1 MGVLAS
7 GYGVM
12 FTMLDDWRAEFGI
25 QETGLS
31 MIIAVGFFTSF
42 IAQLTIA
49 PYADR
54 GHARKLMTV
63 GMAANAAGALIMAFG
78 SSLPLF
84 LLGRFVMG
92 VGAGIAIPAIKRIVI
107 VSDPENM
114 GGNLGRGVS
123 IEVGGFAIGPVIAA
137 LTVDSINLAAPFILI
152 AVLITIAGAIIA
164 RLNITET
171 AVEDRTE
178 ERFAIDLLK
187 NRAVLGSILVGVALY
202 VMIGVY
208 DSLWVIMMDDLKAP
222 HWIGNAGVALFGLPW
237 IFFGAL
243 GGRIAQKHGPLRVS
257 AFGLALGALY
267 MTSYGFMTMPYLML
281 SVGLTQSILDSLT
294 VTGIGVAVAQA
305 TPPERQAGA
314 SGLLRWNANVDGWN
328 CSNVCG
334 HHVRTLW
341 PKVCIHSNGRCH
353 GNTRFAWLLPGWQ
366 KMAAKASPCYCLIR
380 LGLRT
385 SRHFAHMSLLEI
397 CHLHND

>member
-1 MGVLAS
+1 MGVLAA

-12 FTMLDDWRAEFGI
+12 FTMLDDWRTAYGI

-42 IAQLTIA
+42 VAQLTIA

-63 GMAANAAGALIMAFG
+63 GMAANAIGALLMAFG
-78 SSLPLF
+78 ATLPAF
-84 LLGRFVMG
+84 LLGRFIMG

-152 AVLITIAGAIIA
+152 AVLIAVTGIIIA
-164 RLNITET
+164 RLNIAET
-171 AVEDRTE
+171 AIEDRTD

-187 NRAVLGSILVGVALY
+187 NRAVLGSILVGLALF

-208 DSLWVIMMDDLKAP
+208 DSLWVIIMDDLKAP
-222 HWIGNAGVALFGLPW
+222 HWVGNAGVALFGLPW

-257 AFGLALGALY
+257 AFGLALGSLY
-267 MTSYGFMTMPYLML
+267 MTSYGFMTMPYFML
-281 SVGLTQSILDSLT
+281 GVGLTQSMVDSLT

-314 SGLLRWNANVDGWN
+314 SGLLG
-328 CSNVCG
+328 G
-334 HHVRTLW
+334 MQTLTGG
-341 PKVCIHSNGRCH
+341 VAAM
-353 GNTRFAWLLPGWQ
+353 FAGTMYEHFGQKFAFTATGIAMAILVALGCFLVGKKWLQ
-366 KMAAKASPCYCLIR
+366 KPVLATA
-380 LGLRT
+380 
-385 SRHFAHMSLLEI
+385 
-397 CHLHND
+397 

>member
-12 FTMLDDWRAEFGI
+12 FTMLDDWRSEFGI

-54 GHARKLMTV
+54 GHARRLMTI

-152 AVLITIAGAIIA
+152 AALITVAGFIIS

-187 NRAVLGSILVGVALY
+187 NHAVLGSILVGIALY

-222 HWIGNAGVALFGLPW
+222 HWVGNAGVALFGLPW

-257 AFGLALGALY
+257 AFGLALGSLY

-281 SVGLTQSILDSLT
+281 GVGLTQSMLDSLT

-314 SGLLRWNANVDGWN
+314 SGLLG
-328 CSNVCG
+328 G
-334 HHVRTLW
+334 MQTLMGGLAAMSAGTMYEHFGQ
-341 PKVCIHSNGRCH
+341 K
-353 GNTRFAWLLPGWQ
+353 FAFTATGVAMAILVSVGCFLVGKKWLRKPVP
-366 KMAAKASPCYCLIR
+366 AIA
-380 LGLRT
+380 
-385 SRHFAHMSLLEI
+385 
-397 CHLHND
+397 

>member
-1 MGVLAS
+1 MHTKRLILTLQIAMGVLAS

-12 FTMLDDWRAEFGI
+12 FTMLDDWRAEYGI

-78 SSLPLF
+78 SSLPMF

-152 AVLITIAGAIIA
+152 AVLITIAGVIIS

-171 AVEDRTE
+171 AIEDRTE

-222 HWIGNAGVALFGLPW
+222 HWVGNAGVALFGLPW

-257 AFGLALGALY
+257 AFGLALGSLY

-281 SVGLTQSILDSLT
+281 GVGLTQSMLDSLT

-314 SGLLRWNANVDGWN
+314 SGLLG
-328 CSNVCG
+328 G
-334 HHVRTLW
+334 LQTLMGGVAAMSAGTMYEHFGQ
-341 PKVCIHSNGRCH
+341 K
-353 GNTRFAWLLPGWQ
+353 FAFTATGVAMAILVSLGCFLVGKKWLQ
-366 KMAAKASPCYCLIR
+366 KPALATA
-380 LGLRT
+380 
-385 SRHFAHMSLLEI
+385 
-397 CHLHND
+397 

>member
-12 FTMLDDWRAEFGI
+12 FTMLDDWRAEYGI

-152 AVLITIAGAIIA
+152 AVLITIAGFIIS

-222 HWIGNAGVALFGLPW
+222 HWVGNAGVALFGLPW

-257 AFGLALGALY
+257 AFGLALGSLY

-281 SVGLTQSILDSLT
+281 GVGLTQSMLDSLT

-314 SGLLRWNANVDGWN
+314 SGLLG
-328 CSNVCG
+328 G
-334 HHVRTLW
+334 MQTLMGGLAAMSAGTMYEHFGQ
-341 PKVCIHSNGRCH
+341 K
-353 GNTRFAWLLPGWQ
+353 FAFTATGVAMALLVSLGCFLVGKKWLRKPVP
-366 KMAAKASPCYCLIR
+366 AIA
-380 LGLRT
+380 
-385 SRHFAHMSLLEI
+385 
-397 CHLHND
+397 

>member
-152 AVLITIAGAIIA
+152 AALITVAGFIIS

-222 HWIGNAGVALFGLPW
+222 HWVGNAGVALFGLPW

-257 AFGLALGALY
+257 AFGLALGSLY

-281 SVGLTQSILDSLT
+281 GVGLTQSMLDSLT

-314 SGLLRWNANVDGWN
+314 SGLLG
-328 CSNVCG
+328 G
-334 HHVRTLW
+334 MQTLMGGLAAMSAGTMYEHFGQ
-341 PKVCIHSNGRCH
+341 K
-353 GNTRFAWLLPGWQ
+353 FAFTATGVAMAILVSVGCFLVGKKWLRKPVP
-366 KMAAKASPCYCLIR
+366 AVA
-380 LGLRT
+380 
-385 SRHFAHMSLLEI
+385 
-397 CHLHND
+397 

>member
-1 MGVLAS
+1 MHTKRLILTLQIAMGVLAS

-12 FTMLDDWRAEFGI
+12 FTMLDDWRAEYGI

-78 SSLPLF
+78 SSLPMF

-152 AVLITIAGAIIA
+152 AVLITIAGVIIA
-164 RLNITET
+164 RLDITET
-171 AVEDRTE
+171 AIEDRTE

-222 HWIGNAGVALFGLPW
+222 HWVGNAGVALFGLPW

-257 AFGLALGALY
+257 AFGLALGSLY
-267 MTSYGFMTMPYLML
+267 MTSYGFMTLPYLML
-281 SVGLTQSILDSLT
+281 GVGLTQSMLDSLT

-314 SGLLRWNANVDGWN
+314 SGLLG
-328 CSNVCG
+328 G
-334 HHVRTLW
+334 LQTLMGGVAAMSAGTMYEHFGQ
-341 PKVCIHSNGRCH
+341 K
-353 GNTRFAWLLPGWQ
+353 FAFTATGVAMAILVSLGCFLVGKKWLRKPVL
-366 KMAAKASPCYCLIR
+366 AVS
-380 LGLRT
+380 
-385 SRHFAHMSLLEI
+385 
-397 CHLHND
+397 

>member
-137 LTVDSINLAAPFILI
+137 LTVDAINLAAPFILI
-152 AVLITIAGAIIA
+152 AALITVAGFIIS

-187 NRAVLGSILVGVALY
+187 NRAVLGSILVGIALY

-222 HWIGNAGVALFGLPW
+222 HWVGNAGVALFGLPW

-257 AFGLALGALY
+257 AFGLALGSLY

-281 SVGLTQSILDSLT
+281 GVGLTQSMLDSLT

-314 SGLLRWNANVDGWN
+314 SGLLG
-328 CSNVCG
+328 G
-334 HHVRTLW
+334 MQTLMGGLAAMSAGTMYEHFGQ
-341 PKVCIHSNGRCH
+341 K
-353 GNTRFAWLLPGWQ
+353 FAFTATGVAMAILVSVGCFLVGKKWLRKPVP
-366 KMAAKASPCYCLIR
+366 AVA
-380 LGLRT
+380 
-385 SRHFAHMSLLEI
+385 
-397 CHLHND
+397 

>member
-63 GMAANAAGALIMAFG
+63 GMAANAAGALTMAFG

-294 VTGIGVAVAQA
+294 VTGIGIAVAQA

-314 SGLLRWNANVDGWN
+314 SGLLG
-328 CSNVCG
+328 G
-334 HHVRTLW
+334 MQTLMGGIAAMSAGTMYEHFGQ
-341 PKVCIHSNGRCH
+341 K
-353 GNTRFAWLLPGWQ
+353 FAFTATGVAMAILVSLGCFLVGKKWLQ
-366 KMAAKASPCYCLIR
+366 KPTLTTA
-380 LGLRT
+380 
-385 SRHFAHMSLLEI
+385 
-397 CHLHND
+397 

>member
-152 AVLITIAGAIIA
+152 AALITVAGFIIS
-164 RLNITET
+164 RLNISET

-187 NRAVLGSILVGVALY
+187 NRAVLGSILVGIALY

-222 HWIGNAGVALFGLPW
+222 HWVGNAGVALFGLPW

-257 AFGLALGALY
+257 AFGLALGSLY

-281 SVGLTQSILDSLT
+281 GVGLTQSMLDSLT

-314 SGLLRWNANVDGWN
+314 SGLLG
-328 CSNVCG
+328 G
-334 HHVRTLW
+334 MQTLMGGLAAMSAGTMYEHFGQ
-341 PKVCIHSNGRCH
+341 K
-353 GNTRFAWLLPGWQ
+353 FAFTATGVAMAILVSVGCFLVGKKWLRKPVP
-366 KMAAKASPCYCLIR
+366 AVA
-380 LGLRT
+380 
-385 SRHFAHMSLLEI
+385 
-397 CHLHND
+397 

>member
-12 FTMLDDWRAEFGI
+12 FTMLDDWRSEFGI

-78 SSLPLF
+78 SSLPMF

-152 AVLITIAGAIIA
+152 AVLITIAGVIIA
-164 RLNITET
+164 RLDITET
-171 AVEDRTE
+171 AIEDRVE

-222 HWIGNAGVALFGLPW
+222 HWVGNAGVALFGLPW

-257 AFGLALGALY
+257 AFGLALGSLY

-281 SVGLTQSILDSLT
+281 GVGLTQSMLDSLT

-305 TPPERQAGA
+305 TPTERQAGA
-314 SGLLRWNANVDGWN
+314 SGLLG
-328 CSNVCG
+328 G
-334 HHVRTLW
+334 LQTLMGGVAAMSAGTMYEHFGQ
-341 PKVCIHSNGRCH
+341 K
-353 GNTRFAWLLPGWQ
+353 FAFTATGVAMAILVSLGCFLVGKKWLRKPVL
-366 KMAAKASPCYCLIR
+366 AVS
-380 LGLRT
+380 
-385 SRHFAHMSLLEI
+385 
-397 CHLHND
+397 

>member
-1 MGVLAS
+1 VHTKRLILTLQIAMGVLAS

-12 FTMLDDWRAEFGI
+12 FTMLDDWRAEYGI

-78 SSLPLF
+78 SSLPMF

-152 AVLITIAGAIIA
+152 AVLITIAGVIIS

-171 AVEDRTE
+171 AIEDRTE

-222 HWIGNAGVALFGLPW
+222 HWVGNAGVALFGLPW

-257 AFGLALGALY
+257 AFGLALGSLY

-281 SVGLTQSILDSLT
+281 GVGLTQSMLDSLT

-314 SGLLRWNANVDGWN
+314 SGLLGGLQTLMGGVAAMSAGTMYEHFGQKFAFTATGVAMAILVSLGCFLVGKKWLRKPVLAMSPSGW
-328 CSNVCG
+328 
-334 HHVRTLW
+334 
-341 PKVCIHSNGRCH
+341 
-353 GNTRFAWLLPGWQ
+353 A
-366 KMAAKASPCYCLIR
+366 
-380 LGLRT
+380 
-385 SRHFAHMSLLEI
+385 
-397 CHLHND
+397 

>member
-12 FTMLDDWRAEFGI
+12 FTMLDDWRSEFGI

-78 SSLPLF
+78 SSLPMF

-152 AVLITIAGAIIA
+152 AVLITIAGVIIA
-164 RLNITET
+164 RLDITET
-171 AVEDRTE
+171 AIEDRTE

-222 HWIGNAGVALFGLPW
+222 HWVGNAGVALFGLPW

-257 AFGLALGALY
+257 AFGLALGSLY

-281 SVGLTQSILDSLT
+281 GVGLTQSMLDSLT

-314 SGLLRWNANVDGWN
+314 SGLLG
-328 CSNVCG
+328 G
-334 HHVRTLW
+334 LQTLMGGVAAMSAGTMYEHFGQ
-341 PKVCIHSNGRCH
+341 K
-353 GNTRFAWLLPGWQ
+353 FAFTATGVAMAILVSLGCFLVGKKWLRKPVL
-366 KMAAKASPCYCLIR
+366 AVS
-380 LGLRT
+380 
-385 SRHFAHMSLLEI
+385 
-397 CHLHND
+397 

>member
-12 FTMLDDWRAEFGI
+12 FTMLDDWRAEYGI

-267 MTSYGFMTMPYLML
+267 MTSYGFMTMPYVML

-294 VTGIGVAVAQA
+294 VTGIGIAVAQA

-314 SGLLRWNANVDGWN
+314 SGLLGGMQTLMGGIAAMSAGTMYEHFGQKFAFTATGVAMAILVGLGCFLVGKKWLQKPVDAN
-328 CSNVCG
+328 
-334 HHVRTLW
+334 
-341 PKVCIHSNGRCH
+341 I
-353 GNTRFAWLLPGWQ
+353 LLTTP
-366 KMAAKASPCYCLIR
+366 
-380 LGLRT
+380 
-385 SRHFAHMSLLEI
+385 
-397 CHLHND
+397 

>member
-12 FTMLDDWRAEFGI
+12 FTMLDDWRSEFGI

-152 AVLITIAGAIIA
+152 AVLITVAGFIIS

-222 HWIGNAGVALFGLPW
+222 HWVGNAGVALFGLPW

-257 AFGLALGALY
+257 AFGLALGSLY

-281 SVGLTQSILDSLT
+281 GVGLTQSMLDSLT

-314 SGLLRWNANVDGWN
+314 SGLLG
-328 CSNVCG
+328 G
-334 HHVRTLW
+334 MQTLMGGLAAMSAGTMYEHFGQ
-341 PKVCIHSNGRCH
+341 K
-353 GNTRFAWLLPGWQ
+353 FAFTATGVAMAILVSLGCFLVGKKWLRKPVP
-366 KMAAKASPCYCLIR
+366 AIA
-380 LGLRT
+380 
-385 SRHFAHMSLLEI
+385 
-397 CHLHND
+397 

>member
-1 MGVLAS
+1 MGVLAA

-12 FTMLDDWRAEFGI
+12 FTMLDDWRTAYGI

-42 IAQLTIA
+42 VAQLTIA

-63 GMAANAAGALIMAFG
+63 GMAANAVGALLMAFG
-78 SSLPLF
+78 TSLPAF
-84 LLGRFVMG
+84 LLGRFIMG

-152 AVLITIAGAIIA
+152 AVLIAITGVIIA
-164 RLNITET
+164 RLSIAET
-171 AVEDRTE
+171 AIEDRTD

-187 NRAVLGSILVGVALY
+187 NRAVLGSILVGLALF

-208 DSLWVIMMDDLKAP
+208 DSLWVIIMDDLKAP
-222 HWIGNAGVALFGLPW
+222 HWVGNAGVALFGLPW

-257 AFGLALGALY
+257 AFGLALGSLY
-267 MTSYGFMTMPYLML
+267 MTSYGFMTMPYFML
-281 SVGLTQSILDSLT
+281 GVGLTQSMVDSLT

-314 SGLLRWNANVDGWN
+314 SGLLGGMQTLTGGVAAMFAGTMYEHFGQKFAFTATGIAMAILVALGCFLVGKKWLQKPVLANA
-328 CSNVCG
+328 
-334 HHVRTLW
+334 
-341 PKVCIHSNGRCH
+341 
-353 GNTRFAWLLPGWQ
+353 
-366 KMAAKASPCYCLIR
+366 
-380 LGLRT
+380 
-385 SRHFAHMSLLEI
+385 
-397 CHLHND
+397 

>member
-12 FTMLDDWRAEFGI
+12 FTMLDDWRAEYGI

-137 LTVDSINLAAPFILI
+137 LTVDSINLAAPFVLI

-257 AFGLALGALY
+257 AFGLALGSLY

-314 SGLLRWNANVDGWN
+314 SGLLG
-328 CSNVCG
+328 G
-334 HHVRTLW
+334 MQTLMGGIAAMSAGTMYEHFGQ
-341 PKVCIHSNGRCH
+341 K
-353 GNTRFAWLLPGWQ
+353 FAFTATGVAMAILVSLGCFLVGKKWLQ
-366 KMAAKASPCYCLIR
+366 KPALATA
-380 LGLRT
+380 
-385 SRHFAHMSLLEI
+385 
-397 CHLHND
+397 

>member
-1 MGVLAS
+1 VHTKRLILTLQIAMGVLAS

-12 FTMLDDWRAEFGI
+12 FTMLDDWRSEYGI

-78 SSLPLF
+78 SSLPMF

-137 LTVDSINLAAPFILI
+137 LTVDSINLSAPFILI
-152 AVLITIAGAIIA
+152 AVLITIAGVIIS

-171 AVEDRTE
+171 AIEDRTA

-208 DSLWVIMMDDLKAP
+208 DSLWVIIMDDLKAP
-222 HWIGNAGVALFGLPW
+222 HWVGNAGVALFGLPW

-257 AFGLALGALY
+257 AFGLALGSLY

-281 SVGLTQSILDSLT
+281 GVGLTQSMLDSLT

-314 SGLLRWNANVDGWN
+314 SGLLGGLQTLMGGVAAMSAGTMYEHFGQKFAFTATGVAMAILVSLGCFLVGKKWLRKPVLAVSSSGW
-328 CSNVCG
+328 
-334 HHVRTLW
+334 
-341 PKVCIHSNGRCH
+341 
-353 GNTRFAWLLPGWQ
+353 A
-366 KMAAKASPCYCLIR
+366 
-380 LGLRT
+380 
-385 SRHFAHMSLLEI
+385 
-397 CHLHND
+397 

>member
-1 MGVLAS
+1 LAS

-12 FTMLDDWRAEFGI
+12 FTMLDDWRSEYGI

-78 SSLPLF
+78 SSLPMF

-137 LTVDSINLAAPFILI
+137 LTVDSINLSAPFILI
-152 AVLITIAGAIIA
+152 AVLITIAGVIIS

-171 AVEDRTE
+171 AIEDRTA

-208 DSLWVIMMDDLKAP
+208 DSLWVIIMDDLKAP
-222 HWIGNAGVALFGLPW
+222 HWVGNAGVALFGLPW

-257 AFGLALGALY
+257 AFGLALGSLY

-281 SVGLTQSILDSLT
+281 GVGLTQSMLDSLT

-314 SGLLRWNANVDGWN
+314 SGLLGGLQTLMGGVAAMSAGTMYEHFGQKFAFTATGVAMAILVSLGCFLVGKKWLRKPVLAVSSSGW
-328 CSNVCG
+328 
-334 HHVRTLW
+334 
-341 PKVCIHSNGRCH
+341 
-353 GNTRFAWLLPGWQ
+353 A
-366 KMAAKASPCYCLIR
+366 
-380 LGLRT
+380 
-385 SRHFAHMSLLEI
+385 
-397 CHLHND
+397 

>member
-1 MGVLAS
+1 MHTKRLILTLQIAMGVLAS

-12 FTMLDDWRAEFGI
+12 FTMLDDWRSEYGI

-78 SSLPLF
+78 SSLPMF

-137 LTVDSINLAAPFILI
+137 LTVDSINLSAPFILI
-152 AVLITIAGAIIA
+152 AVLITIAGVIIS

-171 AVEDRTE
+171 AIEDRTA

-208 DSLWVIMMDDLKAP
+208 DSLWVIIMDDLKAP
-222 HWIGNAGVALFGLPW
+222 HWVGNAGVALFGLPW

-257 AFGLALGALY
+257 AFGLALGSLY

-281 SVGLTQSILDSLT
+281 GVGLTQSMLDSLT

-314 SGLLRWNANVDGWN
+314 SGLLGGLQTLMGGVAAMSAGTMYEHFGQKFAFTATGVAMAILVSLGCFLVGKKLLRKPVLAVSSSGW
-328 CSNVCG
+328 
-334 HHVRTLW
+334 
-341 PKVCIHSNGRCH
+341 
-353 GNTRFAWLLPGWQ
+353 A
-366 KMAAKASPCYCLIR
+366 
-380 LGLRT
+380 
-385 SRHFAHMSLLEI
+385 
-397 CHLHND
+397 

>member
-1 MGVLAS
+1 MGVLAA

-12 FTMLDDWRAEFGI
+12 FTMLDDWRTAYGI

-42 IAQLTIA
+42 VAQLTIA
-49 PYADR
+49 PFADR

-63 GMAANAAGALIMAFG
+63 GMAANAIGALLMAFG
-78 SSLPLF
+78 ASLPAF
-84 LLGRFVMG
+84 LLGRFIMG

-152 AVLITIAGAIIA
+152 AVLIAITGVIIA
-164 RLNITET
+164 RLSITET
-171 AVEDRTE
+171 AIEDRTD

-187 NRAVLGSILVGVALY
+187 NRAVLGSILVGLALF

-208 DSLWVIMMDDLKAP
+208 DSLWVIIMDDLKAP
-222 HWIGNAGVALFGLPW
+222 HWVGNAGVALFGLPW

-257 AFGLALGALY
+257 AFGLALGSLY
-267 MTSYGFMTMPYLML
+267 MTSYGFMTMPYFML
-281 SVGLTQSILDSLT
+281 GVGLTQSMVDSLT

-314 SGLLRWNANVDGWN
+314 SGLLG
-328 CSNVCG
+328 G
-334 HHVRTLW
+334 MQTLTGG
-341 PKVCIHSNGRCH
+341 VAAM
-353 GNTRFAWLLPGWQ
+353 FAGTMYEHFGQKFAFTATGIAMAILVALGCFLVGKKWLQ
-366 KMAAKASPCYCLIR
+366 KPVLATA
-380 LGLRT
+380 
-385 SRHFAHMSLLEI
+385 
-397 CHLHND
+397 

>member
-1 MGVLAS
+1 VHTKRLILTLQIAMGVLAS

-12 FTMLDDWRAEFGI
+12 FTMLDDWRSEFGI

-63 GMAANAAGALIMAFG
+63 GMAANAAGALFMAFG
-78 SSLPLF
+78 SSLPTF
-84 LLGRFVMG
+84 LLGRFIMG

-137 LTVDSINLAAPFILI
+137 LTVDSISLAAPFILI
-152 AVLITIAGAIIA
+152 AVLITITGVIIA

-171 AVEDRTE
+171 AIEDRTE

-208 DSLWVIMMDDLKAP
+208 DSLWVIIMDDLKAP
-222 HWIGNAGVALFGLPW
+222 HWVGNAGVALFGLPW

-257 AFGLALGALY
+257 AFGLALGSLY
-267 MTSYGFMTMPYLML
+267 MTSYGFMTMPYIML
-281 SVGLTQSILDSLT
+281 GVGLTQSMLDSLT

-314 SGLLRWNANVDGWN
+314 SGLLG
-328 CSNVCG
+328 G
-334 HHVRTLW
+334 LQTLMGGIAAMSAGTMYEHFGQ
-341 PKVCIHSNGRCH
+341 K
-353 GNTRFAWLLPGWQ
+353 FAFTATGVAMAILVALGCFLVGKKWLQ
-366 KMAAKASPCYCLIR
+366 KPVLATA
-380 LGLRT
+380 
-385 SRHFAHMSLLEI
+385 
-397 CHLHND
+397 

>member
-152 AVLITIAGAIIA
+152 AALITVAGFIIS

-187 NRAVLGSILVGVALY
+187 NRAVLGSILVGIALY

-222 HWIGNAGVALFGLPW
+222 HWVGNAGVALFGLPW

-257 AFGLALGALY
+257 AFGLALGSLY

-281 SVGLTQSILDSLT
+281 GVGLTQSMLDSLT

-314 SGLLRWNANVDGWN
+314 SGLLG
-328 CSNVCG
+328 G
-334 HHVRTLW
+334 MQTLMGGLAAMSAGTMYEHFGQ
-341 PKVCIHSNGRCH
+341 K
-353 GNTRFAWLLPGWQ
+353 FAFTATGVAMAILVSVGCFLVGKKWLRKPVP
-366 KMAAKASPCYCLIR
+366 AVA
-380 LGLRT
+380 
-385 SRHFAHMSLLEI
+385 
-397 CHLHND
+397 

>member
-1 MGVLAS
+1 MPTKRLILTLQIAMGVLAS

-12 FTMLDDWRAEFGI
+12 FTMLDDWRSEFGI

-152 AVLITIAGAIIA
+152 AVLITVAGFIIS

-222 HWIGNAGVALFGLPW
+222 HWVGNAGVALFGLPW

-257 AFGLALGALY
+257 AFGLALGSLY

-281 SVGLTQSILDSLT
+281 GVGLTQSMLDSLT

-314 SGLLRWNANVDGWN
+314 SGLLG
-328 CSNVCG
+328 G
-334 HHVRTLW
+334 MQTLMGGLAAMSAGTMYEHFGQ
-341 PKVCIHSNGRCH
+341 K
-353 GNTRFAWLLPGWQ
+353 FAFTATGVAMAILVSLGCFLVGKKWLRKPVP
-366 KMAAKASPCYCLIR
+366 AIA
-380 LGLRT
+380 
-385 SRHFAHMSLLEI
+385 
-397 CHLHND
+397 

>member
-12 FTMLDDWRAEFGI
+12 FTMLDDWRSEFGI

-54 GHARKLMTV
+54 GHARKLMTI

-78 SSLPLF
+78 SSLPMF
-84 LLGRFVMG
+84 LLGRFIMG

-152 AVLITIAGAIIA
+152 AVLITITGVIIA
-164 RLNITET
+164 RLNISET
-171 AVEDRTE
+171 AIEDRTE

-187 NRAVLGSILVGVALY
+187 NRAVLGSILVGIALY

-222 HWIGNAGVALFGLPW
+222 NWIGNAGVALFGLPW

-243 GGRIAQKHGPLRVS
+243 GGRIAQKYGPLRVS
-257 AFGLALGALY
+257 AFGLGLGALY

-294 VTGIGVAVAQA
+294 VTGIGIAVAQA
-305 TPPERQAGA
+305 VPPERQAGA
-314 SGLLRWNANVDGWN
+314 SGLLGGLQTLMGGVAALSAGTMYEHFGQKFAFTATGVAMAILVSLGCFLVGKKWLRRPVDAN
-328 CSNVCG
+328 
-334 HHVRTLW
+334 
-341 PKVCIHSNGRCH
+341 I
-353 GNTRFAWLLPGWQ
+353 LLTTP
-366 KMAAKASPCYCLIR
+366 
-380 LGLRT
+380 
-385 SRHFAHMSLLEI
+385 
-397 CHLHND
+397 

>member
-12 FTMLDDWRAEFGI
+12 FTMLDDWRAEYGI

-78 SSLPLF
+78 SSLPMF

-152 AVLITIAGAIIA
+152 AVLITIAGVIIS

-171 AVEDRTE
+171 AIEDRTA

-208 DSLWVIMMDDLKAP
+208 DSLWVIIMDDLKAP
-222 HWIGNAGVALFGLPW
+222 HWVGNAGVALFGLPW

-257 AFGLALGALY
+257 AFGLALGSLY

-281 SVGLTQSILDSLT
+281 GVGLTQSMLDSLT

-314 SGLLRWNANVDGWN
+314 SGLLGGLQTLMGGVAAMSAGTMYEHFGQKFAFTATGVAMAILVSLGCFLVGKKWLRKPVLAVSSSGW
-328 CSNVCG
+328 
-334 HHVRTLW
+334 
-341 PKVCIHSNGRCH
+341 
-353 GNTRFAWLLPGWQ
+353 A
-366 KMAAKASPCYCLIR
+366 
-380 LGLRT
+380 
-385 SRHFAHMSLLEI
+385 
-397 CHLHND
+397 

>member
-1 MGVLAS
+1 MGVLAA

-12 FTMLDDWRAEFGI
+12 FTMLDDWRTAYGI

-42 IAQLTIA
+42 VAQLTIA

-63 GMAANAAGALIMAFG
+63 GMAANAIGALLMAFG
-78 SSLPLF
+78 ATLPAF
-84 LLGRFVMG
+84 LLGRFIMG

-152 AVLITIAGAIIA
+152 AVLIAVTGIIIA
-164 RLNITET
+164 RLNIAET
-171 AVEDRTE
+171 AIEDRTD

-187 NRAVLGSILVGVALY
+187 NRAVLGSILVGLALF

-208 DSLWVIMMDDLKAP
+208 DSLWVIIMDDLKAP
-222 HWIGNAGVALFGLPW
+222 HWVGNAGVALFGLPW

-257 AFGLALGALY
+257 AFGLALGSLY
-267 MTSYGFMTMPYLML
+267 MTSYGFMTMPYFML
-281 SVGLTQSILDSLT
+281 GVGLTQSMVDSLT

-314 SGLLRWNANVDGWN
+314 SGLLG
-328 CSNVCG
+328 G
-334 HHVRTLW
+334 MQTLTGG
-341 PKVCIHSNGRCH
+341 VAAM
-353 GNTRFAWLLPGWQ
+353 FAGTMYEHFGQKFAFTATGIAMAILVAIGCFLVGKKWLQ
-366 KMAAKASPCYCLIR
+366 KPVLATA
-380 LGLRT
+380 
-385 SRHFAHMSLLEI
+385 
-397 CHLHND
+397 

>member
-1 MGVLAS
+1 MHTKRLILTLQIAMGVLAS

-314 SGLLRWNANVDGWN
+314 SGLLG
-328 CSNVCG
+328 G
-334 HHVRTLW
+334 MQTLMGGIAAMSAGTMYEHFGQ
-341 PKVCIHSNGRCH
+341 K
-353 GNTRFAWLLPGWQ
+353 FAFTATGVAMAILVSLGCFLVGKKWLQ
-366 KMAAKASPCYCLIR
+366 KPTLTTA
-380 LGLRT
+380 
-385 SRHFAHMSLLEI
+385 
-397 CHLHND
+397 